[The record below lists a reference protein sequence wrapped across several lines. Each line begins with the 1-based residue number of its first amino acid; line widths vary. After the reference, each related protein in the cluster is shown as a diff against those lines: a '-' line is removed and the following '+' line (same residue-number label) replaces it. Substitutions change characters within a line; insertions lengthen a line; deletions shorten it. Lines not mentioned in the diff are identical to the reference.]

1 MAEDRILVATDG
13 SVQAHAAVAMAV
25 RVARS
30 IGASLTV
37 LHVVAPLA
45 SGAPGGP
52 PGIARVFPVGTM
64 IPGMQKP
71 TEILRRPGDGI
82 DRDTLIAGEQIVEEA
97 ASEARRSGV
106 QNVGARVEAGNCA
119 ETIVE
124 TAREID
130 ASMIVVGSRGLG
142 GLAGLFLGSV
152 SEKVANHA
160 HCSVLIA
167 R

>member
-1 MAEDRILVATDG
+1 MTDDRILVATDG
-13 SVQAHAAVAMAV
+13 SDQARAAVTMAV

-37 LHVVAPLA
+37 LHVVSPLA

-52 PGIARVFPVGTM
+52 PGIVRVFPIGTM
-64 IPGMQKP
+64 IPGLQKP
-71 TEILRRPGDGI
+71 TEILQRPGDGI
-82 DRDTLIAGEQIVEEA
+82 DRDTLVAGEEIVEEA

-106 QNVGARVEAGNCA
+106 QNVDTRVEAGNCA
-119 ETIVE
+119 EIIVE

-142 GLAGLFLGSV
+142 RLAGLFLGSV
-152 SEKVANHA
+152 SEMVANHA